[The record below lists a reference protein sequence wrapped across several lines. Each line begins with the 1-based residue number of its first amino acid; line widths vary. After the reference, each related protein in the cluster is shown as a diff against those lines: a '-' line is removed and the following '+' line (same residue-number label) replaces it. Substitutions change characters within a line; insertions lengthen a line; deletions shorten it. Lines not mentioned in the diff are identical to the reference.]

1 MKDGLFDDTGNIVA
15 ASRMYMPG
23 WMDRY
28 VAFVKRHT
36 GWNGRRGEPLVR
48 RRRITPQPS
57 IDSASCSVRA
67 QVVIAPSDAEFTSRT
82 YLLST
87 PRGTSRGG
95 RVQRARRASSSAA
108 ERSTSSVRFSA
119 SMVMRSSSCRIAS
132 GPPTAASGETWPTT
146 KP

>member
-95 RVQRARRASSSAA
+95 RVQRAR
-108 ERSTSSVRFSA
+108 
-119 SMVMRSSSCRIAS
+119 VMGLFAHVQPGVSDGLCKGGGCRPE
-132 GPPTAASGETWPTT
+132 GV
-146 KP
+146 